1 VLNLIDLEV
10 RRSTLI
16 SKREAK
22 DGKTVYTLDIRLQ
35 GDNETVFFDI

>member
-1 VLNLIDLEV
+1 VLNLIELEV

-22 DGKTVYTLDIRLQ
+22 DGKIVYTFDIRLQ
-35 GDNETVFFDI
+35 GENETVFFDI